1 MNPAIRQ
8 LLDDSDDPEGSEV
21 PGENWAAFPYDALA
35 ASVGNIQE
43 VLRNELNLPLD
54 RDGYVQGAS
63 FHDELRRLHPDS
75 FRANGVVALTP
86 EIAVRFSNFGR
97 LYTIY
102 SAVPDTLTHYPVDRI
117 RAVVELQGWR
127 YVPADELGE
136 IYDGKN
142 RAFNGGRI
150 TWWIRFFDYL

>member
-1 MNPAIRQ
+1 MNPALRKV
-8 LLDDSDDPEGSEV
+8 LDDSDDPEGCEV
-21 PGENWAAFPYDALA
+21 PGDNWAAFPYDELA
-35 ASVGNIQE
+35 ASVGSIQE
-43 VLRNELNLPLD
+43 TLRNELNLPFD
-54 RDGYVQGAS
+54 RDGYVQDAS
-63 FHDELRRLHPDS
+63 FHDELRQLHPDS
-75 FRANGVVALTP
+75 FRANGVVVLTP

-102 SAVPDTLTHYPVDRI
+102 SAVPDTLTHYPLDRI
-117 RAVVELQGWR
+117 RAVVELRGWR

-142 RAFNGGRI
+142 RAFNDGRT